1 MRTAHWFR
9 AAGTAARQLTVMQR
23 AGLVDL
29 RHPAQTIRTARTMR
43 TLGPIAGG
51 IRTSARR
58 VPHRTALIDGT
69 TRLSYRQLD
78 QHTDALAARWH
89 AAGLR
94 AHDTI
99 GVLAPDGLRLV
110 ETMAAAAKLGSRLVL
125 LNTGFGAEQ
134 LRDVLVREQVSALV
148 LDPSLSAVTGIPDEI
163 TVLANLGDDNIAE
176 QRPDDASALAAA
188 RFTSRSTDARG
199 DGKARAT
206 SHPVDTTA
214 RGSENVC
221 TAPRLPDP
229 VGQGGF
235 VLLTG
240 GTTGTP
246 KGAPRRI
253 ESPLAG
259 AQFVDRVPLR
269 RGQTVLL
276 CAPLFHGTALSQ
288 FILAL
293 NLGST
298 VVLHGRFDAAR
309 ALAQLAEH
317 RADMVVLVPTM
328 LRRILDLGPEAL
340 AAADTTALRI
350 VFVAGAALPSA
361 LGNRAIATFGPVLY
375 NFYGCTETGTA
386 TIATPADWVAAPG
399 TVGKPPVGITVALY
413 AEDGTRISA
422 PGVVGTV
429 YVGNSIAFDGYSG
442 GGSKQ
447 VRGGLMSTG
456 DLGHFDADGRLFID
470 GRDDDMIVSGGEN
483 VFPGEVEDLLY
494 RHPAITEAAVI
505 GIPDEEFGQRLAAFV
520 VGTGLDAEAVRAYV
534 KAHLARFKAPREVIF
549 VEDLPRT
556 PTGKIDRRGLAAL
569 R

>member
-1 MRTAHWFR
+1 MSAAHRLR
-9 AAGTAARQLTVMQR
+9 AARTVARQLTVMQR
-23 AGLVDL
+23 AGLIDL
-29 RHPAQTIRTARTMR
+29 RRPAQTLRTARTMR

-58 VPHRTALIDGT
+58 VPHRIALVDG
-69 TRLSYRQLD
+69 
-78 QHTDALAARWH
+78 
-89 AAGLR
+89 
-94 AHDTI
+94 
-99 GVLAPDGLRLV
+99 
-110 ETMAAAAKLGSRLVL
+110 E
-125 LNTGFGAEQ
+125 
-134 LRDVLVREQVSALV
+134 VLVREQVDALV
-148 LDPSLSAVTGIPDEI
+148 LDPSLSVPAAEVPDGV
-163 TVLANLGDDNIAE
+163 TVLDCDAPSAE
-176 QRPDDASALAAA
+176 
-188 RFTSRSTDARG
+188 RSG
-199 DGKARAT
+199 
-206 SHPVDTTA
+206 TTA
-214 RGSENVC
+214 RL
-221 TAPRLPDP
+221 ADP
-229 VGQGGF
+229 AAQGGF

-317 RADMVVLVPTM
+317 HADMVVLVPTV

-350 VFVAGAALPSA
+350 VFTAGAALPSA
-361 LGNRAIATFGPVLY
+361 LGTRAIETFGPVLY

-386 TIATPADWVAAPG
+386 TIATPADWAAAPG
-399 TVGKPPVGITVALY
+399 TVGKAPVGITVALY
-413 AEDGTRISA
+413 AEDGTRISE

-429 YVGNSIAFDGYSG
+429 HVGNSIAFHGYSG

-447 VRGGLMSTG
+447 VREGLMSTG
-456 DLGHFDADGRLFID
+456 DLGHFDSAGRLFID

-483 VFPGEVEDLLY
+483 VFPGEVEDLLH
-494 RHPAITEAAVI
+494 RHPAVTEAAVI

-520 VGTGLDAEAVRAYV
+520 VATDLDAAAVREYV
-534 KAHLARFKAPREVIF
+534 KTHLARFKAPREVIF
-549 VEDLPRT
+549 VDDLPRT

>member
-1 MRTAHWFR
+1 MNAVRRFR
-9 AAGTAARQLTVMQR
+9 TAARQLAVMQR

-29 RHPAQTIRTARTMR
+29 RRPARTARTAQTMR
-43 TLGPIAGG
+43 ALGPIAGG
-51 IRTSARR
+51 IRTSARQ
-58 VPHRTALIDGT
+58 VPHRVALVDGT
-69 TRLSYRQLD
+69 TRLTYRQLD
-78 QHTDALAARWH
+78 QRTDALAARWH
-89 AAGLR
+89 AEGLR
-94 AHDTI
+94 AADTV
-99 GVLAPDGLRLV
+99 GVLAPDGLLLV

-125 LNTGFGAEQ
+125 LNTGFGAAQ

-148 LDPSLSAVTGIPDEI
+148 LDPSLSAHAGDVPDGITMLRGTADLDETSSTADSLTAAI
-163 TVLANLGDDNIAE
+163 RVDAAHE
-176 QRPDDASALAAA
+176 YSRP
-188 RFTSRSTDARG
+188 
-199 DGKARAT
+199 
-206 SHPVDTTA
+206 
-214 RGSENVC
+214 
-221 TAPRLPDP
+221 APRLADP
-229 VGQGGF
+229 TRQGGF

-246 KGAPRRI
+246 KGAPRRV

-269 RGQTVLL
+269 RCRTVLL

-317 RADMVVLVPTM
+317 HADMVVLVPTM
-328 LRRILDLGPEAL
+328 LRRLLDLGPEAI

-350 VFVAGAALPSA
+350 VFTAGAALPSA
-361 LGNRAIATFGPVLY
+361 LGTRAIEAFGPVLY

-399 TVGKPPVGITVALY
+399 TVGKAPVGITVALY
-413 AEDGTRISA
+413 AEDGTRISE

-429 YVGNSIAFDGYSG
+429 HVGNSIAFHGYSG

-456 DLGHFDADGRLFID
+456 DLGHFDAAGRLFID

-505 GIPDEEFGQRLAAFV
+505 GVPDEEFGQRLAAFV
-520 VGTGLDAEAVRAYV
+520 VATELDAEAVREYV
-534 KAHLARFKAPREVIF
+534 KTHLARFKAPREVIF